1 MEYITGRW
9 CEFIFTRWQAATHF
23 EYCIACVLIVIGG
36 WVISR
41 QSSRVGY

>member
-1 MEYITGRW
+1 MEYFAGRW
-9 CEFIFTRWQAATHF
+9 CDYFLTHWQAATSFH
-23 EYCIACVLIVIGG
+23 YCVACVLIVIGG

>member
-1 MEYITGRW
+1 MEYCAGRW
-9 CEFIFTRWQAATHF
+9 CEFFLMRMQAATSY
-23 EYCIACVLIVIGG
+23 EYLIACLMIVIGG